1 MLFIFLQLNI
11 VFGRIPFQ
19 EIAKHKHHIPCNQL
33 QDAKEYLDMIE
44 HKDQLIEDS
53 KILESYIGRTTK
65 FDNRDLTMKDL
76 EDISKLLEYYDNTE
90 DLDRRDQLLQEL
102 YNQIVTMKNSI
113 DYDLEQ
119 IDDSQYDR
127 LNDLVNSSDCEDDAT
142 IIGSFQPLFKQEEK
156 PKKEKVQE
164 RIRLSNNS
172 KTIKLPRRRKHAKKY
187 VIAKKPYEWDKD
199 IQNYDNIPI
208 PNHNDYHYIDD
219 MDEIDCFFE

>member
-1 MLFIFLQLNI
+1 MLFIFLQVCV
-11 VFGRIPFQ
+11 VFGRIKFS

-65 FDNRDLTMKDL
+65 FENRDLTMQDL
-76 EDISKLLEYYDNTE
+76 EGISQLLEYYDNTE
-90 DLDRRDQLLQEL
+90 DLERRDQLLQEL
-102 YNQIVTMKNSI
+102 YNQIVTMKSSI

-127 LNDLVNSSDCEDDAT
+127 ISDLVNHSECEDVT
-142 IIGSFQPLFKQEEK
+142 VIGSFQPLFKQEEK

-187 VIAKKPYEWDKD
+187 VITKKPYEWDRD
-199 IQNYDNIPI
+199 IKNYDDIPI
-208 PNHNDYHYIDD
+208 PNHNDYPYMDEA
-219 MDEIDCFFE
+219 DEIDCFFD

>member
-1 MLFIFLQLNI
+1 MLFIFLQVCV
-11 VFGRIPFQ
+11 VFARIPFS

-65 FDNRDLTMKDL
+65 FENRDLTMQDL
-76 EDISKLLEYYDNTE
+76 EGISQLLEYYDNTE
-90 DLDRRDQLLQEL
+90 DLERRDQLLQEL
-102 YNQIVTMKNSI
+102 YNQIAAMKSSI

-127 LNDLVNSSDCEDDAT
+127 ISDLVNNSECDDVT

-187 VIAKKPYEWDKD
+187 VITKKPYEWDKD
-199 IQNYDNIPI
+199 IKNYDEIPI
-208 PNHNDYHYIDD
+208 PNYNDYPHMDGD
-219 MDEIDCFFE
+219 DEIDCFFD